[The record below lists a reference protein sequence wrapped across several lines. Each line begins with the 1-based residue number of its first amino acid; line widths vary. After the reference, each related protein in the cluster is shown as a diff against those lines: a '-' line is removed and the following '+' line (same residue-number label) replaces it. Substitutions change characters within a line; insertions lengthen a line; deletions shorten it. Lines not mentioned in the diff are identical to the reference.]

1 MADPWDDDL
10 EQTMQQGD
18 PWDDDLAATDASTPS
33 KSAKVAKNLSIFGGR
48 FDPVGA
54 AETILA
60 VGSGMASEGAKG
72 LAGIAGTVAGM
83 WPGGESPN
91 EKGNRYLEAVPDFGY
106 EPKTQGGQA
115 GQEMLNAG
123 MEKGLEGAKFV
134 GSGYAGL
141 GAMAAGADATEATQ
155 SMQDFK
161 ETPNAMGEGVFE
173 HTQSP
178 TMAVVA
184 QLLPEVAATLS
195 PIKKPKLRTPRPEM
209 APDMPPSGFG
219 GVGDVE
225 VPRGTR
231 EIPPTGPGGRPID
244 SATANVFDQL
254 REAIRIGDKAK
265 IMELTKANPAIVAAF
280 EQLDIDFTPGAVSES
295 MPLRQTEAA
304 LGSKVD
310 SNIPTMHKQME
321 VELNQAAKDLIDE
334 AGGDYGRASN
344 VASDIETRF
353 NELEANYIKQGDE
366 VWKLID
372 EQVKAKG
379 VDAMPVDAQSAAN
392 QVRRSAENAGRNGDI
407 DDGLKRLSRQE
418 RELFEMTHQK
428 VPVERKRMHEGKEIT
443 ETVDEWQY
451 TEPKYSAID
460 RFRRSLL
467 EGQNGVGPFRAE
479 SPGRLKMLYGQM
491 AEIQARVAKGN
502 GYGDLWETG
511 NNLIKDRKLFE
522 EGMQRTLGRGLSQSV
537 LTRLSSATNAL
548 LKNDVKKWD
557 QLMKD
562 LPADTRAMAAA
573 QALENVFFT
582 AGKGTKMSDSFV
594 RNFERIKRDPAIR
607 DRLLGDMT
615 PENRATF
622 MALGDAASGFY
633 RMMDKALS
641 NPSGTGVTNYV
652 LRKLEEPG
660 FMQNVLGGFADRAT
674 GRLPIIRDWAQT
686 VLRRTPE
693 QQTAQAAGRLN
704 AAANLLTDPA
714 LRRAI
719 VEYAN
724 GSIEA
729 ANKILQ
735 DSQTWAEWVK
745 LQPIPAQE
753 RLMSAGIVALFE
765 EDNEE

>member
-18 PWDDDLAATDASTPS
+18 PWDDDLTATDASTPS
-33 KSAKVAKNLSIFGGR
+33 KSARVAKNLSIFGGR
-48 FDPVGA
+48 FDPIGS

-60 VGSGMASEGAKG
+60 VGSGMANEAARG
-72 LAGIAGTVAGM
+72 LAGIAGTAMGM
-83 WPGGESPN
+83 VPGGESPN
-91 EKGNRYLEAVPDFGY
+91 EKGSRYLEAVPDFTY

-123 MEKGLEGAKFV
+123 MEKGLEGAKYV

-155 SMQDFK
+155 SMQDFR

-173 HTQSP
+173 YTQSP

-184 QLLPEVAATLS
+184 QLLPEVAASLS
-195 PIKKPKLRTPRPEM
+195 PIKKPKVRAPGPRM
-209 APDMPPSGFG
+209 TPDMPPQGFG

-225 VPRGTR
+225 VPRGTQ
-231 EIPPTGPGGRPID
+231 TGPRGVPAD
-244 SATANVFDQL
+244 AATKSVFDQL
-254 REAIRIGDKAK
+254 RDAISAGDKAK

-295 MPLRQTEAA
+295 MPIRQTEAA

-321 VELNQAAKDLIDE
+321 TDLNQAARDLIDE

-344 VASDIETRF
+344 VASDIEARY
-353 NELEANYIKQGDE
+353 NEIEANYIKQGDAI
-366 VWKLID
+366 WKEIED
-372 EQVKAKG
+372 QVKAKG
-379 VDAMPVDAQSAAN
+379 VDAMPVDAESAAN
-392 QVRRSAENAGRNGDI
+392 QVRTAAENAGRNGNI

-418 RELFEMTHQK
+418 RELFEMTHEK
-428 VPVERKRMHEGKEIT
+428 VQVENRVPDPTNPGEFIT
-443 ETVDEWQY
+443 EIVDEWQY
-451 TEPKYSAID
+451 TQPKYSAID

-467 EGQNGVGPFRAE
+467 EGQSGVGPFRAE

-491 AEIQARVAKGN
+491 AEIQKRVAKGN
-502 GYGDLWETG
+502 GFGDLWETG
-511 NNLIKDRKLFE
+511 NNLIKDRKVFE
-522 EGMQRTLGRGLSQSV
+522 EGMQRTLGRGLNQSV

-548 LKNDVKKWD
+548 LKNNDVKKWD

-562 LPADTRAMAAA
+562 LPADQRTAAAA

-594 RNFERIKRDPAIR
+594 KNFEKIMRDPAIR
-607 DRLLGDMT
+607 DRLIGDMT

-622 MALGDAASGFY
+622 MALGEAATGFY

-652 LRKLEEPG
+652 LKRLQEPG
-660 FMQNVLGGFADRAT
+660 FMQTVIGGFADRAT
-674 GRLPIIRDWAQT
+674 GRIPVIRDWAQT

-693 QQTAQAAGRLN
+693 QQTAQAANRLN

-719 VEYAN
+719 VEYAK
-724 GSIEA
+724 GGVEA
-729 ANKILQ
+729 ANKILA

-765 EDNEE
+765 EDTEE